1 MPSER
6 PLTANR
12 TFRFCVQI
20 ILPMSTRPS
29 SSPDSKCLLIVFPSS
44 SALAV
49 SGRRFSR
56 KHGRPH
62 DIVAAK
68 DFERNFAGT
77 YIGEHKTA
85 LVNTFRLIHFDF
97 SGIPADK
104 FVQGFIEKN
113 RRGLTSFCM
122 RYGFSRGL
130 KAIDKE
136 FDDPNILL
144 SAFLRTYK
152 KTYKESV
159 YLIIDE
165 YDQGAKEVLATHL
178 DSFQGLTRPA
188 ECSRPFTRV

>member
-1 MPSER
+1 
-6 PLTANR
+6 
-12 TFRFCVQI
+12 
-20 ILPMSTRPS
+20 
-29 SSPDSKCLLIVFPSS
+29 
-44 SALAV
+44 
-49 SGRRFSR
+49 
-56 KHGRPH
+56 
-62 DIVAAK
+62 
-68 DFERNFAGT
+68 
-77 YIGEHKTA
+77 
-85 LVNTFRLIHFDF
+85 
-97 SGIPADK
+97 
-104 FVQGFIEKN
+104 
-113 RRGLTSFCM
+113 M